1 MQTNAVLA
9 PVERP
14 TDTELIGRILS
25 GDMRALE
32 TLMRVNN
39 RTLFRTARAI
49 LRDDAEAEDAVQ
61 DAYLQA
67 YRRLRTFRGD
77 SKLSTWL
84 VRIAANEALMR
95 RRRNPRP
102 AELPENEA
110 VSDAPGPQDNVERAE
125 LRRLLEAHIDALPE
139 GYRAVFVLRA
149 LEELSVDET
158 AAALRI
164 PQATVRSRYFRA
176 RGLLRTWMAGD
187 VDPTLGDA
195 FAFAGAR
202 CDRIVRTV
210 LTLLAA
216 ALAATTIAACSEK
229 PPRPVSDVEQR
240 YSDEK
245 SADRALRERTMKQG
259 ESGRMSY

>member
-1 MQTNAVLA
+1 MQTNAIRA
-9 PVERP
+9 TFERP

-32 TLMRVNN
+32 TLMRLHN
-39 RTLFRTARAI
+39 RMLFRTARAI

-67 YRRLRTFRGD
+67 HRKLGTFRGE

-95 RRRNPRP
+95 RRRNPRL
-102 AELPENEA
+102 AEPPEHEA
-110 VSDAPGPQDNVERAE
+110 VSDAPGPQDDAERAE
-125 LRRLLEAHIDALPE
+125 MRRLLETHIDALPD

-149 LEELSVDET
+149 VEEFSVEET
-158 AAALRI
+158 AAVLAI
-164 PQATVRSRYFRA
+164 PPATVRSRYFRA
-176 RGLLRTWMAGD
+176 RGLLRSWLAGLNA
-187 VDPTLGDA
+187 VPGDA

-210 LTLLAA
+210 LAVLTA

-229 PPRPVSDVEQR
+229 PPR
-240 YSDEK
+240 
-245 SADRALRERTMKQG
+245 L
-259 ESGRMSY
+259 

>member
-1 MQTNAVLA
+1 MQTNRLPT

-25 GDMRALE
+25 GDMRAME
-32 TLMRVNN
+32 TMMRLHN
-39 RTLFRTARAI
+39 RTLYRTARAI

-61 DAYLQA
+61 EAYLHA
-67 YRRLRTFRGD
+67 YRKLRTFRGD

-102 AELPENEA
+102 AEAAEQPEAISE
-110 VSDAPGPQDNVERAE
+110 APGPQDDAERAQM
-125 LRRLLEAHIDALPE
+125 RRLLETHIDALPN

-149 LEELSVDET
+149 VEEFSVEET
-158 AAALRI
+158 AAALAI
-164 PQATVRSRYFRA
+164 PPATVRSRYFRA
-176 RGLLRTWMAGD
+176 RGLLRSWMAGLD
-187 VDPTLGDA
+187 ATPSDA

-202 CDRIVRTV
+202 CERIVRTV
-210 LTLLAA
+210 LA
-216 ALAATTIAACSEK
+216 ALTVALTATTIAACSEK
-229 PPRPVSDVEQR
+229 PPRPAPEEEAVFN
-240 YSDEK
+240 DE
-245 SADRALRERTMKQG
+245 DLRERTFKQG